1 MERAP
6 NAAAV
11 SEGMTGMAEHEP
23 GSMDVTGH
31 ERMFAG
37 FIRFTTWAVVVIF
50 AVLVFLALANS

>member
-1 MERAP
+1 
-6 NAAAV
+6 
-11 SEGMTGMAEHEP
+11 MAEHKP

-50 AVLVFLALANS
+50 GILILMALANA